1 MNPIIFD
8 QFKHP
13 KFNGTYYH
21 ASSNSSPIF
30 PKLIGE
36 EKTDICIIGGGLT
49 GISSALNLAET
60 GQAVTLVE
68 GMRIGSGASG
78 RNGGQI
84 VQGYSCDIETMIKT
98 VGQEK
103 SALLWSMA
111 REAIEEI
118 DRRINLHE
126 ISCARQSGY
135 VFAATNNSQFKLLKR
150 INQKLK
156 NTFNYEATSVLDQNT
171 IKKWVKTESY
181 VGGLLDYGSGQFH
194 SLKYLHGLT
203 EAAKNTGVQFFE
215 DSKAIQISGGDT
227 ITVKTAHGSVK
238 AKTLII
244 AGNAYLRGLEDTLQ
258 RKIIRVTS
266 TVGVTTPLSPTQ
278 INSVLPGGV
287 PVADCNSILDYFR
300 ITDDKRLLF
309 GAGAD
314 YLGRETKNKK
324 SLIRNRIINLFP
336 QLNEF
341 DLEYV
346 WNGFIAAT
354 KNQLPEIICAQP
366 NIYIAQGFSGHGL
379 ALTGL
384 AGILITEKINGVS
397 ERFDIFAS
405 INHQDMPL
413 HPYRNPLLIAAMLIN
428 KLKDFYH

>member
-1 MNPIIFD
+1 M
-8 QFKHP
+8 
-13 KFNGTYYH
+13 
-21 ASSNSSPIF
+21 
-30 PKLIGE
+30 
-36 EKTDICIIGGGLT
+36 
-49 GISSALNLAET
+49 
-60 GQAVTLVE
+60 
-68 GMRIGSGASG
+68 
-78 RNGGQI
+78 
-84 VQGYSCDIETMIKT
+84 
-98 VGQEK
+98 
-103 SALLWSMA
+103 
-111 REAIEEI
+111 
-118 DRRINLHE
+118 
-126 ISCARQSGY
+126 
-135 VFAATNNSQFKLLKR
+135 
-150 INQKLK
+150 
-156 NTFNYEATSVLDQNT
+156 
-171 IKKWVKTESY
+171 
-181 VGGLLDYGSGQFH
+181 
-194 SLKYLHGLT
+194 
-203 EAAKNTGVQFFE
+203 
-215 DSKAIQISGGDT
+215 
-227 ITVKTAHGSVK
+227 
-238 AKTLII
+238 
-244 AGNAYLRGLEDTLQ
+244 RGLEDTLQ

-287 PVADCNSILDYFR
+287 PVADCNNILDYFR

-384 AGILITEKINGVS
+384 AGVLITEKINGIS

-405 INHQDMPL
+405 INHRDMPH

>member
-13 KFNGTYYH
+13 KFNRTYYH

-194 SLKYLHGLT
+194 SLNYLHGLT
-203 EAAKNTGVQFFE
+203 EAAKNIGVQFFE

-266 TVGVTTPLSPTQ
+266 TVGVTTPLSLKQ

-287 PVADCNSILDYFR
+287 PVADCNNILDYFK

-384 AGILITEKINGVS
+384 AGILIKEKINGVS

>member
-203 EAAKNTGVQFFE
+203 EVAKNTGVQFFE

-287 PVADCNSILDYFR
+287 PVADCNNILDYFR

-405 INHQDMPL
+405 INHRDMPL

>member
-126 ISCARQSGY
+126 ISCTRQSGY

-150 INQKLK
+150 INEKLK

-287 PVADCNSILDYFR
+287 PVADCNNILDYFR

>member
-21 ASSNSSPIF
+21 TSSNSSPIF

-135 VFAATNNSQFKLLKR
+135 VFAATNNSQFKRLKR

-203 EAAKNTGVQFFE
+203 EAAKNIGVQFFE
-215 DSKAIQISGGDT
+215 NSKAIQISGGDT

-266 TVGVTTPLSPTQ
+266 TVGVTTPLSPKQ

-287 PVADCNSILDYFR
+287 PVADCN
-300 ITDDKRLLF
+300 
-309 GAGAD
+309 
-314 YLGRETKNKK
+314 
-324 SLIRNRIINLFP
+324 
-336 QLNEF
+336 
-341 DLEYV
+341 
-346 WNGFIAAT
+346 
-354 KNQLPEIICAQP
+354 
-366 NIYIAQGFSGHGL
+366 NI
-379 ALTGL
+379 
-384 AGILITEKINGVS
+384 
-397 ERFDIFAS
+397 
-405 INHQDMPL
+405 
-413 HPYRNPLLIAAMLIN
+413 
-428 KLKDFYH
+428 

>member
-1 MNPIIFD
+1 MNPIIFH

-13 KFNGTYYH
+13 QFNGSYYH

-118 DRRINLHE
+118 DRRIKLHK

-150 INQKLK
+150 INEKLK
-156 NTFNYEATSVLDQNT
+156 NTFNYEATSVLDQNS

-181 VGGLLDYGSGQFH
+181 VGGLLDYGSGHFH
-194 SLKYLHGLT
+194 SLRYLHGLT
-203 EAAKNTGVQFFE
+203 EAAKNAGVQFFE

-287 PVADCNSILDYFR
+287 PVADCNNILDYFR

-405 INHQDMPL
+405 INHRDMPH

>member
-1 MNPIIFD
+1 
-8 QFKHP
+8 
-13 KFNGTYYH
+13 
-21 ASSNSSPIF
+21 
-30 PKLIGE
+30 
-36 EKTDICIIGGGLT
+36 
-49 GISSALNLAET
+49 
-60 GQAVTLVE
+60 
-68 GMRIGSGASG
+68 MRIGSGASG

-203 EAAKNTGVQFFE
+203 EAAKNIGVQFFE

-266 TVGVTTPLSPTQ
+266 TVGVTTPLSPKQ

-287 PVADCNSILDYFR
+287 PVADCNNILDYFR

>member
-118 DRRINLHE
+118 DRRINLHK

-150 INQKLK
+150 INEKLK

-194 SLKYLHGLT
+194 SLKYLYGLT
-203 EAAKNTGVQFFE
+203 EAAKNIGVQFFE

-287 PVADCNSILDYFR
+287 PVADCNNILDYFK

-384 AGILITEKINGVS
+384 AGILITEKINGIS

-413 HPYRNPLLIAAMLIN
+413 HPYRNPLLITAMLIN
-428 KLKDFYH
+428 KLKDLYH

>member
-126 ISCARQSGY
+126 ISCTRQSGY

-287 PVADCNSILDYFR
+287 PVADCNNILDYFR

>member
-8 QFKHP
+8 QFKHS

-30 PKLIGE
+30 PELIGE

-60 GQAVTLVE
+60 GHAVTLVE

-84 VQGYSCDIETMIKT
+84 VQGYSCDIEPMIKT

-111 REAIEEI
+111 QEAIEEI
-118 DRRINLHE
+118 DRRISLHE

-135 VFAATNNSQFKLLKR
+135 IFAATKNSHFKRLER
-150 INQKLK
+150 ISEKLK

-203 EAAKNTGVQFFE
+203 EAAKNIGVQFFE
-215 DSKAIQISGGDT
+215 NSKAIQISGGDT
-227 ITVKTAHGSVK
+227 ITIKTAHGSVK

-266 TVGVTTPLSPTQ
+266 TVGVTTPLSPEQ
-278 INSVLPGGV
+278 INSVLPGGI
-287 PVADCNSILDYFR
+287 PIADCNNILDYFR
-300 ITDDKRLLF
+300 VTDDKRLLF

-314 YLGRETKNKK
+314 YLGREKK
-324 SLIRNRIINLFP
+324 
-336 QLNEF
+336 
-341 DLEYV
+341 
-346 WNGFIAAT
+346 
-354 KNQLPEIICAQP
+354 K
-366 NIYIAQGFSGHGL
+366 
-379 ALTGL
+379 
-384 AGILITEKINGVS
+384 
-397 ERFDIFAS
+397 
-405 INHQDMPL
+405 
-413 HPYRNPLLIAAMLIN
+413 
-428 KLKDFYH
+428 

>member
-203 EAAKNTGVQFFE
+203 EAAKHTGVQFFE

-287 PVADCNSILDYFR
+287 PVADCNNILDYFR

-324 SLIRNRIINLFP
+324 SLIQNRIINLFP

-384 AGILITEKINGVS
+384 AGILITEKINGIS

>member
-103 SALLWSMA
+103 SALFWSMA

-118 DRRINLHE
+118 DRRINLHK

-203 EAAKNTGVQFFE
+203 EAAKNIGVQFFE

-287 PVADCNSILDYFR
+287 PVADCNNILDYFK